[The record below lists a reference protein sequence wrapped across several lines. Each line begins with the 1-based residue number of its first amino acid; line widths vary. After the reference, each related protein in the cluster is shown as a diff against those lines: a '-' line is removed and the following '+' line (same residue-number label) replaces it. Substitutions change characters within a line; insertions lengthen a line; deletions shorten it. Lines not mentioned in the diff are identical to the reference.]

1 MKFILIATLT
11 ILSTAHASVIVP
23 RKCNKNDLAT
33 LKELRLSDSEFIE
46 AHLKE
51 EILPHLSTCKI
62 SVFPRPMSPAVCGYS
77 SKDRALYEL
86 ETTDKHTIKLDISK
100 SYITCYLERPI
111 DYDLDY
117 FEIKKYI
124 KY

>member
-1 MKFILIATLT
+1 
-11 ILSTAHASVIVP
+11 
-23 RKCNKNDLAT
+23 
-33 LKELRLSDSEFIE
+33 
-46 AHLKE
+46 
-51 EILPHLSTCKI
+51 
-62 SVFPRPMSPAVCGYS
+62 MSPAVCGYS